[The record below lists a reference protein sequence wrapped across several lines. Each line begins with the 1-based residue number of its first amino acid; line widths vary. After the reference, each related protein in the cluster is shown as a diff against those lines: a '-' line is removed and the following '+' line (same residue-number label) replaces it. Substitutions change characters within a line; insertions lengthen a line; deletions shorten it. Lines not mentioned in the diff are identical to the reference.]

1 MLGSLLSV
9 KGNLRAG
16 SRNKKGK
23 GIIRAGIFMPPHPLT
38 KFEIQK
44 FYQNE
49 DGTYM
54 IDRDQYPDVGMR

>member
-1 MLGSLLSV
+1 ME
-9 KGNLRAG
+9 N
-16 SRNKKGK
+16 N
-23 GIIRAGIFMPPHPLT
+23 GIFMPSHPLT

-54 IDRDQYPDVGMR
+54 INLDQYPDVGTC